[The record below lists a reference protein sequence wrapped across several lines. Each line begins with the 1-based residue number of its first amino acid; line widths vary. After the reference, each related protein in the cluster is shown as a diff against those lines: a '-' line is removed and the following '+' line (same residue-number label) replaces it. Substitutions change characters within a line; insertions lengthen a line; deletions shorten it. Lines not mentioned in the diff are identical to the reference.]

1 MPSMTNARKPVG
13 IGGELTL
20 RRMNK
25 GAHAEL
31 SEWGFT
37 HAKPSKN
44 ADCVDLGCGGG
55 ANIARLLAYAPEG
68 TAKGLDYSDVSVS
81 KSRRLNRREV
91 RKGRC
96 QVVKGDVSEL
106 PFGDASLDFVTA
118 FETVYFWPD
127 IGRAFAEV
135 FRVLRSGGEFM
146 VCNEADGTNPEQEKW
161 IEEIGEMAIYTEG
174 QLREALERA
183 GFGEIRS
190 AGDPEKNWLVVIARK
205 ARAGDRRASSGT
217 YRLSV
222 LSF

>member
-31 SEWGFT
+31 SEWGFS
-37 HAKPSKN
+37 HAKPSRD
-44 ADCVDLGCGGG
+44 ADCADLGCGGG
-55 ANIARLLAYAPEG
+55 ANIARLLSYAPEG

-81 KSRRLNRREV
+81 KSKRFNRREI

-127 IGRAFAEV
+127 IGKAFAEV
-135 FRVLRSGGEFM
+135 HRVLRSGGEFM

-205 ARAGDRRASSGT
+205 ARADGCRAPSDS
-217 YRLSV
+217 RWLSV
-222 LSF
+222 LSL